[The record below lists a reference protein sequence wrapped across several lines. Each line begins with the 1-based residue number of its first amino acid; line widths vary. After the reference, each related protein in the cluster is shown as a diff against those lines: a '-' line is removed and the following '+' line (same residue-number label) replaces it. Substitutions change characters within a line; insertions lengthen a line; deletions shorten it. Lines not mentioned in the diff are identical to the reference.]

1 MFLIKLTEHRHQ
13 KVWETPSYKYWEV
26 EQQKGLEQ
34 SSVENHLPRIYEA
47 MDSNPSTEIN
57 QSISSNTR
65 TSIALV
71 TSGIQKSKF
80 STSQKNA
87 IPISRP
93 VNTRAAIPGYPVLL
107 ALFSVRQEALTRAE
121 KKEDPCRKERK
132 NKPTTTHR

>member
-1 MFLIKLTEHRHQ
+1 
-13 KVWETPSYKYWEV
+13 
-26 EQQKGLEQ
+26 
-34 SSVENHLPRIYEA
+34 VENHLPRIYEA

-107 ALFSVRQEALTRAE
+107 ALFSVR
-121 KKEDPCRKERK
+121 
-132 NKPTTTHR
+132 